1 MRKSQRPKIHR
12 PSTTKHPH
20 RKKSMRQVDN
30 TKDLDLFLEKNKT
43 LQDILGFS
51 REKLGTLFDQAIA
64 LLQAS
69 RFDEAIQ
76 GFSFLSRVNPY
87 VSDFWVG
94 LGLAR
99 EGNGDYKGALEDFY
113 MAITMDPSRLE
124 SYIYAVDCCLEL
136 GKISQA
142 DTILHSAK
150 SFLRRHPRLEE
161 ADYFLHEILR
171 LEESIQEKK
180 NNHKKKP
187 HKKFL

>member
-1 MRKSQRPKIHR
+1 MRKTARQKIHDHGHE
-12 PSTTKHPH
+12 KHAH
-20 RKKSMRQVDN
+20 RKKSMRQIDN

-51 REKLGTLFDQAIA
+51 REKLGSLFDQAIA
-64 LLQAS
+64 LLQTS

-99 EGNGDYKGALEDFY
+99 EGNGDYKAALEDFY

-124 SYIYAVDCCLEL
+124 SYLYAAECCLEL

-142 DTILHSAK
+142 ETVVHSARA
-150 SFLRRHPRLEE
+150 FLKRHPRIEE
-161 ADYFLHEILR
+161 AQYFSHEISR
-171 LEESIQEKK
+171 LEESVRGKK
-180 NNHKKKP
+180 VVVSKKKP
-187 HKKFL
+187 LK